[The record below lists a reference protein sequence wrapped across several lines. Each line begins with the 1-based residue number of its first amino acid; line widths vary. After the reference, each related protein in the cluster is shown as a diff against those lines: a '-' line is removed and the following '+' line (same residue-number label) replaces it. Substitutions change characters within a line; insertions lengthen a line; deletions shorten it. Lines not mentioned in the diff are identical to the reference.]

1 MVTGTL
7 AKTKVTG
14 EEQCRINAKKV
25 WVNAQV
31 TGTIAF
37 IEMILTILYVI
48 MIALY
53 RSTHFA
59 NLLIVM
65 VLYDVI
71 LPYSFLMNTS
81 HNKKR
86 IVEFGWKNVFKNIIL
101 RSEINSVEDIT
112 KETDKKTCHE
122 FEKES
127 KNEENI
133 NFEVST
139 IVLSSKNNLDN
150 NFVADHNMMHD
161 EPSSSKEVE
170 NPEPDFALLSVSSLP
185 RQRRNDETLLQLPR
199 QRQND
204 EPSSSK
210 EVENPEPDFALLSVS
225 SLPRQRRNDETLL
238 QLVLDLTHFEKD
250 ENIYL
255 KCIER
260 LVKFQDSIKAGK
272 IYSHEISKDNLIPNR
287 YKGAKN
293 KCQKSKGKR
302 VRSPKN
308 VPPGNNESHNLF
320 SKDTKDENHIVSIQT
335 PSLTGDRKVRN
346 SKRKRIIDQIKNST
360 GNEKLCYDLIEN
372 LIDLEESFVSGC

>member
-7 AKTKVTG
+7 VKTKVTG

-37 IEMILTILYVI
+37 IEMILTVLYVI

-86 IVEFGWKNVFKNIIL
+86 IIEFGWKNVFKNIIL

-112 KETDKKTCHE
+112 KETDKKTCRE

-127 KNEENI
+127 KNEENVS
-133 NFEVST
+133 FEVST

-170 NPEPDFALLSVSSLP
+170 NPEPDFS
-185 RQRRNDETLLQLPR
+185 
-199 QRQND
+199 
-204 EPSSSK
+204 
-210 EVENPEPDFALLSVS
+210 LLSVS

-260 LVKFQDSIKAGK
+260 LVKFQESIKAGK
-272 IYSHEISKDNLIPNR
+272 TYIHESSEDNLIPNR

>member
-14 EEQCRINAKKV
+14 EEQCRINTKKV

-37 IEMILTILYVI
+37 LEMILTILYVI

-86 IVEFGWKNVFKNIIL
+86 IVEFGWKNVLKNIIL
-101 RSEINSVEDIT
+101 RSEINSEEDIT
-112 KETDKKTCHE
+112 KETYKKTCRE
-122 FEKES
+122 FEKAS

-133 NFEVST
+133 SFEVST

-150 NFVADHNMMHD
+150 NFVADHTMMHD

-170 NPEPDFALLSVSSLP
+170 NPEPDFSLLSVSSLP
-185 RQRRNDETLLQLPR
+185 RQRRNDG
-199 QRQND
+199 
-204 EPSSSK
+204 
-210 EVENPEPDFALLSVS
+210 
-225 SLPRQRRNDETLL
+225 TLL

-255 KCIER
+255 KCI
-260 LVKFQDSIKAGK
+260 
-272 IYSHEISKDNLIPNR
+272 
-287 YKGAKN
+287 
-293 KCQKSKGKR
+293 
-302 VRSPKN
+302 
-308 VPPGNNESHNLF
+308 
-320 SKDTKDENHIVSIQT
+320 
-335 PSLTGDRKVRN
+335 
-346 SKRKRIIDQIKNST
+346 
-360 GNEKLCYDLIEN
+360 
-372 LIDLEESFVSGC
+372 